1 MDAAGLD
8 AAGRVV
14 SDFFGSVL
22 SAAHDTA
29 SLERFLSP
37 DFVDHSAA
45 GSDTGPSGVTVKLD
59 QLWAALPGGS
69 YELQQ
74 VVSDGSWVA
83 ARSQLLGGKE
93 PVDFADFYRVADGRI
108 VEHWHV
114 VDTAALGR
122 ALG

>member
-1 MDAAGLD
+1 MDAA
-8 AAGRVV
+8 ARVIT
-14 SDFFGSVL
+14 DFFGSVL

-29 SLERFLSP
+29 SIDRYLSP

-45 GSDTGPSGVTVKLD
+45 GSDTGPSGVKEKLD
-59 QLWAALPGGS
+59 QLWAALPQGS

-74 VVSDGSWVA
+74 VVAAGDWVA
-83 ARSQLLGGKE
+83 ARSTLLGGKE
-93 PVDFADFYRVADGRI
+93 PVDFADFYKVVDGLI

-122 ALG
+122 ALS